1 MRESASGGRAMRRA
15 AQGLATGLCAAVI
28 VSGCATKK
36 DLKQLRDEVVLMQVR
51 QDSLFR
57 EMQRQNRMLLDTL
70 RSSFSMQLDAQGQTS
85 HRFQE
90 LGQQVTRTEEVLVQ
104 LQTLVAELMDR
115 LNRPVPTAAGNPASP
130 GGGARE
136 ASEAYEMGMAKMR
149 EESWAAARF
158 AFETVVNQFH
168 DDPLAADAQF
178 QLAETFVAEG
188 DTARALAEFDKVEA
202 SWPRSPRAPGALL
215 RAGIV
220 AEASGDRAAA
230 RTYYERVRQ
239 LYPNSDEE
247 RIARQGLTRL
257 RG

>member
-1 MRESASGGRAMRRA
+1 MRRA

-104 LQTLVAELMDR
+104 LQALVAELMDR
-115 LNRPVPTAAGNPASP
+115 LNRPVPTATGNPASP

-168 DDPLAADAQF
+168 DDPLAPDAQF

-202 SWPRSPRAPGALL
+202 SWPRSARAPGALL